1 MDWQIFAQTDSQ
13 GLREKVF
20 AFPKLEAPENL
31 KFSSVGLFHAIFK

>member
-13 GLREKVF
+13 GLLEEVF

-31 KFSSVGLFHAIFK
+31 KFSSVGLLNI